1 LRHRARL
8 NLALTFLVVA
18 VLVVTVLGSGA
29 SPAGAAYARPALLI
43 RPVICIAGL
52 QKDPVTTTSLPAR
65 CPTSVGVPTATKS
78 PNSMAGATFKERI
91 DPALAAFATTS
102 PTSDYNYPN
111 KVALLPLV
119 NNAKQRY
126 LLGPAVLVLYH
137 GQRHSIVRCSA
148 CGGWLVTIHLGVD
161 KSVATDPSQIWDHA
175 ARAHLHQM
183 LAFDLYGVVLTA
195 PWIEPSAAIF
205 HSFGGV
211 MQFTLTTK
219 LQVAALDTALR

>member
-1 LRHRARL
+1 MRHRVRV
-8 NLALTFLVVA
+8 NLTLTCFLIA
-18 VLVVTVLGSGA
+18 VLIVTVLGNEA

-52 QKDPVTTTSLPAR
+52 QKGPVTTTSLPAR
-65 CPTSVGVPTATKS
+65 CPTSVGVPTATTS
-78 PNSMAGATFKERI
+78 PNSIAGATFKDRI
-91 DPALAAFATTS
+91 DPALATFATTS
-102 PTSDYNYPN
+102 PTSDYNHTN

-126 LLGPAVLVLYH
+126 LLGPAVLELYR
-137 GQRHSIVRCSA
+137 GQRHSIVRCST

-161 KSVATDPSQIWDHA
+161 KSVAMDPSQIWDHA

-183 LAFDLYGVVLTA
+183 LAFDLNGVVLTA
-195 PWIEPSAAIF
+195 PWIEPTAARF

-219 LQVAALDTALR
+219 PQVVALVAALR